1 MPLSPSQQQN
11 FFHPCSPAI
20 VCFARNASEIV
31 GTGFLVSP
39 KHILTCAH
47 VVNAALGKDINS
59 FKQPLETIP
68 INFPFVAELTNEI
81 IEAKVVLWL
90 ETDEAL
96 VQKNKIV
103 GAYDIAGLELQT
115 PIKNTQPVKLLSQID
130 LYNHAFQTCGF
141 PNNFKNGIWV
151 DGRLMEYQANGWL
164 QMEGNHLASHFI
176 KGGFS
181 GAPVYNRN
189 LKGVVGMVA
198 AAFGNNI
205 RVAQMI
211 PNAVLLSI
219 WNILTPEAVS
229 NSPLATLTSPLPTN
243 HISLQ
248 VQENKSNPPAITAK
262 PLKIE
267 NNLPKRLKKLLGR
280 EEYLQSI
287 SEYLADPD
295 YPIITL
301 VGQGGVG
308 KTQLA
313 LHTAKLVLDS
323 KENNFLDGIFFVTF
337 ESLTA
342 AIYIPNTIAQTLKLP
357 LNSNI
362 EPWQAIINGIADK
375 QMLLILD
382 NLEHLIDQ
390 VANSITELIEQC
402 PNLTL
407 LVTSRA
413 VLNIDSELVFEL
425 SGLSLPQTTTENFED
440 YGATALFLSLAK
452 KAKRNFNPS
461 LEEKVLILNICRLIE
476 GWPLGIEL
484 AAAWVKQMPLV
495 KIAEQ
500 IEHNIDF
507 LKNRSLSAVK
517 RHSSVRAVFD
527 YSWQLLSA
535 EAQRIMRQLAVF
547 RGGFELEAATKVVN
561 ANAHELAE
569 LVDKSLLKVLDS
581 GRYHSH
587 SLIHQ
592 IIIEK
597 LKDYPDEHIKL
608 HNSHAEYY
616 LDIATEANKGLDLKT
631 SRSLENE
638 LANFRAALQWCVTTK
653 EIRIGLNLAI
663 NLTSFWFS
671 GGYLQEGYEWF
682 VKLLKLPKD
691 DEEYSLQ
698 AKALQS
704 AGYLAVVINNLPIA
718 YECFTKSL
726 AMFRKLQDKA
736 MIANVLSSLGE
747 VHSSLGNY
755 ELAIPLLEESYEL
768 AQSQNDSKMMRQAM
782 SFLGHNYQ
790 RQLYHDKAQEAYTK
804 HLKLAEQEGDFH
816 SLHVAKLCLG
826 DVARLKGDYKLA
838 EEYLLAARAAFI
850 ELDEHNLAM
859 ANYYLAIV
867 YTELNNLTKAKE
879 YLNQGLQIF
888 KKLASSAIYDVLE
901 EYSVL
906 ASLQQKWQT
915 AAIIK
920 EAVDTLRPENTPV
933 EATEIK
939 RFQKNLVSIQK
950 NLPPTEFAKAQTQGN
965 NMNLDELINYV
976 L

>member
-1 MPLSPSQQQN
+1 MKTY
-11 FFHPCSPAI
+11 HPCSPAI
-20 VCFARNASEIV
+20 VCFTKSTSEIV

-47 VVNAALGKDINS
+47 VVNAALDKGINS
-59 FKQPLETIP
+59 FEKPQETIP
-68 INFPFVAELTNEI
+68 INFPFVAGLASEI

-90 ETDEAL
+90 ETDEELA
-96 VQKNKIV
+96 QEDKIA
-103 GAYDIAGLELQT
+103 GAYDIAGLELPT
-115 PIKNTQPVKLLSQID
+115 PIKNTQPVKLLTQTD

-164 QMEGNHLASHFI
+164 QMEGNHLASYFI

-181 GAPVYNRN
+181 GAPVYDRD

-211 PNAVLLSI
+211 PNTVLLSA
-219 WNILTPEAVS
+219 WSILTPKDVS
-229 NSPLATLTSPLPTN
+229 KSAN
-243 HISLQ
+243 HIPLQ
-248 VQENKSNPPAITAK
+248 AQENKSNLPAIAAK
-262 PLKIE
+262 FLRIE

-287 SEYLADPD
+287 SEHLADPD
-295 YPIITL
+295 CPIITL

-323 KENNFLDGIFFVTF
+323 EENNFPDGVFFVSF
-337 ESLTA
+337 ESFTA
-342 AIYIPNTIAQTLKLP
+342 ATYIPNTIAQVLKSP
-357 LNSNI
+357 LNSSI
-362 EPWQAIINGIADK
+362 APWKAVINGIADK
-375 QMLLILD
+375 QMLLVLD

-390 VANSITELIEQC
+390 VANNITELIEQC

-413 VLNIDSELVFEL
+413 VLNIDSEFIFEL
-425 SGLSLPQTTTENFED
+425 SGLSLPQTTAENFED
-440 YGATALFLSLAK
+440 YGATALFLNLAK
-452 KAKRNFNPS
+452 KVKRNFSPS
-461 LEEKVLILNICRLIE
+461 LEEKAVILNICRLIE

-484 AAAWVKQMPLV
+484 AAVWVKQMPLV

-500 IEHNIDF
+500 IEYNLDF
-507 LKNRSLSAVK
+507 LKNRSLTALK
-517 RHSSVRAVFD
+517 RHSSVRAVFE

-547 RGGFELEAATKVVN
+547 RGGFELEAAIKVVN

-569 LVDKSLLKVLDS
+569 LVDKSLLKVSDS
-581 GRYHSH
+581 GRYYNH
-587 SLIHQ
+587 SLIQQ
-592 IIIEK
+592 ILIEK

-608 HNSHAEYY
+608 HNSHSEYY
-616 LDIATEANKGLDLKT
+616 LGIATEANKDLKT
-631 SRSLENE
+631 SRNLENE
-638 LANFRAALQWCVTTK
+638 LANFRVALQWCVTTK
-653 EIRIGLNLAI
+653 EIRIGFNLAI

-682 VKLLKLPKD
+682 IKLLELLKD
-691 DEEYSLQ
+691 NKEHSLQ
-698 AKALQS
+698 AQALQS
-704 AGYLAVVINNLPIA
+704 AGYLAVVINNLPAA
-718 YECFTKSL
+718 YECLTKSL
-726 AMFRKLQDKA
+726 AISRQLQDKA
-736 MIANVLSSLGE
+736 MITNALSYLGD

-755 ELAIPLLEESYEL
+755 ELARPLLEEGYKL

-790 RQLYHDKAQEAYTK
+790 RQLNHDKAQEAYTK
-804 HLKLAEQEGDFH
+804 HLQLAEQEGDFH
-816 SLHVAKLCLG
+816 SLNVAKLCLG

-838 EEYLLAARAAFI
+838 ERYLLAARVALI
-850 ELDEHNLAM
+850 NLDEHNLAM

-867 YTELNNLTKAKE
+867 YTELNNFTKAKE

-888 KKLASSAIYDVLE
+888 KKLASSAVYDVLE

-906 ASLQQKWQT
+906 ASLQQDWQT

-920 EAVDTLRPENTPV
+920 EAVDILRPENTPV

-939 RFQKNLVSIQK
+939 RFQKNLVHIQK
-950 NLPPTEFAKAQTQGN
+950 NLPPAEFVKTQTQSQS
-965 NMNLDELINYV
+965 MNLDELVN
-976 L
+976 